1 MGLQARIGLQPTVR
15 RAAAYGARGCLR
27 VVRVGDILDEDLQR
41 DPPPAEH
48 VLVAAE
54 LLLLEKRR
62 QRVDDQPP
70 VVGRGLLQ
78 PHQPRLL

>member
-1 MGLQARIGLQPTVR
+1 MHRVAACAGSN
-15 RAAAYGARGCLR
+15 RAAAYGAQGCLR
-27 VVRVGDILDEDLQR
+27 VVWVGNVLDKDLQR